1 MNMTTNLSKQI
12 DSFSKARLM
21 RTGGALLRYEGEVFD
36 RSGPTA
42 HKLDS
47 GAEEKRAQFA
57 LQEGGFCFR
66 AFIYVFIES

>member
-1 MNMTTNLSKQI
+1 
-12 DSFSKARLM
+12 M